1 MKHDRVPSRTGGE
14 GPLSEGGGRERG
26 GGAEG
31 RGRKSTPCEVA
42 VARDFE
48 VGAAGGGGRG
58 GVVLVGRRGVGL
70 RRTEDG
76 EKSSLEDRKKKQ
88 PRLQHRRGS

>member
-1 MKHDRVPSRTGGE
+1 MAG
-14 GPLSEGGGRERG
+14 EGGG
-26 GGAEG
+26 G

-42 VARDFE
+42 AARDFE
-48 VGAAGGGGRG
+48 VGASGGEGG

-76 EKSSLEDRKKKQ
+76 EKSSLEDRKKKKT
-88 PRLQHRRGS
+88 RLQHRRGS